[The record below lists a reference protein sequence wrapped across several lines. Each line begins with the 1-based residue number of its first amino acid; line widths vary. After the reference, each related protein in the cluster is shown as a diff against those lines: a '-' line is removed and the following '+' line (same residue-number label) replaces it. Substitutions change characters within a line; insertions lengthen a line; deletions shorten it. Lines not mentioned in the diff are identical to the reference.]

1 MRPSEKPFSDGLFRC
16 SECPALIKIPLF
28 SANPP
33 RAAMQQPPQPP
44 QTRYRPYKPHA
55 QPFWQADKPYLH
67 DCQITDGRFRALC
80 YIMSL
85 LAGAIN
91 AGGFFAVQRYTS
103 HITGAMSGAADAA
116 FLGDWEGALVPL
128 TVVIAFLLGAAHSNW
143 TILWAKRHRFR
154 SGYGLSMWLE
164 SFYLLVFGLLG
175 VALSHYGKIFGPP
188 TLLLLCFIMGMHNT
202 VLTVLSGSV
211 IRSTH
216 MTGTVTDL
224 GIELSKVLYYR
235 RSDNPRL
242 PDVRVN
248 KPKMRLLLTLL
259 AAFSCGGLIGA
270 WGYHHLGYHFT
281 LPVSALLL
289 LFGAGSVGYDV
300 KLRWRIYWRRKKR
313 PNGKRGVISS

>member
-1 MRPSEKPFSDGLFRC
+1 
-16 SECPALIKIPLF
+16 
-28 SANPP
+28 
-33 RAAMQQPPQPP
+33 MQQPPQPP
-44 QTRYRPYKPHA
+44 QTRYRPYKPHT

-67 DCQITDGRFRALC
+67 DGQITDGRFRALG
-80 YIMSL
+80 YIMSFI
-85 LAGAIN
+85 AGAIN

-128 TVVIAFLLGAAHSNW
+128 AVVIAFLLGAAHSNW

-175 VALSHYGKIFGPP
+175 VALSHYGKIFVPP

-259 AAFSCGGLIGA
+259 AANQFLIAPVIAAHKAGTGNWLLSLAGGSFGIWHGISSLIYLACGLIGA
-270 WGYHHLGYHFT
+270 G
-281 LPVSALLL
+281 LLL
-289 LFGAGSVGYDV
+289 RYLSFN
-300 KLRWRIYWRRKKR
+300 R
-313 PNGKRGVISS
+313 

>member
-1 MRPSEKPFSDGLFRC
+1 MEP
-16 SECPALIKIPLF
+16 PL
-28 SANPP
+28 
-33 RAAMQQPPQPP
+33 QPKKNV
-44 QTRYRPYKPHA
+44 YRLYKPHA
-55 QPFWQADKPYLH
+55 RPFWQADKPYLH
-67 DCQITDGRFRALC
+67 DCGITDGRFRALG
-80 YIMSL
+80 YIMSF

-103 HITGAMSGAADAA
+103 HVTGAMSGAADAL
-116 FLGDWEGALVPL
+116 FLGDWEGALVPVA
-128 TVVIAFLLGAAHSNW
+128 VVTAFLLGAAHSNW

-164 SFYLLVFGLLG
+164 SLYLLVFGLLG
-175 VALSHYGKIFGPP
+175 VALSHYGKILVPP
-188 TLLLLCFIMGMHNT
+188 TVLLLCFIMGMHNT

-242 PDVRVN
+242 PDVSVN

-259 AAFSCGGLIGA
+259 ASFSCGGLVGA
-270 WGYHHLGYHFT
+270 WGYHRLGYHFT
-281 LPVSALLL
+281 LPVSALLF
-289 LFGAGSVGYDV
+289 LFGIGSVGYDV
-300 KLRWRIYWRRKKR
+300 RLRWRIYWRHKKQLS
-313 PNGKRGVISS
+313 GKGGVISS